1 MKALNLKA
9 SITNSIKKKSADKYK
24 VDYFRS
30 QENLLRSV
38 NVYYSHNVIGKQK
51 YMNIKRA
58 SKVPEILDLAPYKN
72 VAIKIQSVDTGTL
85 FSLNSEFAQDLHG
98 EECGDGMYRCLKTFL
113 SRLAQ
118 FDLNVNNLRV
128 HKLKVEFNN
137 TLKNENS
144 HIFFNCYW

>member
-9 SITNSIKKKSADKYK
+9 TITNSIKKECVDKYK

-58 SKVPEILDLAPYKN
+58 SKVPEILGLAPYKN
-72 VAIKIQSVDTGTL
+72 VAIKVQSFDTGTS
-85 FSLNSEFAQDLHG
+85 FSLNSEFAQDLDG
-98 EECGDGMYRCLKTFL
+98 EECGDGMHRCLKTFL

-118 FDLNVNNLRV
+118 FYLNVKNLGV
-128 HKLKVEFNN
+128 DKLKVDFNY
-137 TLKNENS
+137 TLKKENS